1 VVTVNGQLRHY
12 VMTETLAFSPS
23 RLFIIDP
30 RALWTGSRS
39 STLRY

>member
-1 VVTVNGQLRHY
+1 VVTVNVQLRHH

-30 RALWTGSRS
+30 RALWMSSRP